1 MNSSVSA
8 PLLPLHFHYL
18 ENRLSVAKQLSEE
31 ALNFQIE
38 VGYVFRDSNN
48 ATVSLAKKGDIPFS
62 LHELYQL
69 EQLQKRSREI
79 EIHEENQSECYCFG
93 FVKVK
98 GRFRNSVNSSKFYPL
113 RAALFHVQL
122 AIQLQLQEISPDAA
136 GQ

>member
-62 LHELYQL
+62 LHELHQL
-69 EQLQKRSREI
+69 ELCAVRSYFEKM
-79 EIHEENQSECYCFG
+79 QFG
-93 FVKVK
+93 NDRLNPFKLTMK
-98 GRFRNSVNSSKFYPL
+98 QHITLALISKSVLFPCISS
-113 RAALFHVQL
+113 Q
-122 AIQLQLQEISPDAA
+122 
-136 GQ
+136 